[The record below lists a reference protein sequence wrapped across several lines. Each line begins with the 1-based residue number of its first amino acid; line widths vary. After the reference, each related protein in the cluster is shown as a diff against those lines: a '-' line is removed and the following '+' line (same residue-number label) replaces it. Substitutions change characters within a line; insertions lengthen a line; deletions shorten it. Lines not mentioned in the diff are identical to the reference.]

1 MHDKQ
6 NPAVAKNGTSPADNG
21 QFRREKSGE
30 TPRSYYY
37 DDATGYE
44 IYEEE
49 DDAEPDEQIDSTED
63 ESLT

>member
-1 MHDKQ
+1 MCDKQ
-6 NPAVAKNGTSPADNG
+6 NPSLDEDESSPARDEESM
-21 QFRREKSGE
+21 REKSE

-49 DDAEPDEQIDSTED
+49 TDTDEVAEGSGEEGH
-63 ESLT
+63 